1 MDNSFHKDFW
11 VKHLTETFHYAYKD
25 IVVVKIDG
33 SFQILFSCKDK
44 TRLINGY
51 LAKSREIQFQNFF
64 DEAID
69 KLLYLLSEE
78 LPDFDVKIQ
87 FYTKSDK
94 LRCFYREGRVYIN
107 IVLEVKSKDK
117 FKVLK
122 VNYELRN
129 EDSGEIKH
137 FIDNREELD

>member
-1 MDNSFHKDFW
+1 
-11 VKHLTETFHYAYKD
+11 
-25 IVVVKIDG
+25 
-33 SFQILFSCKDK
+33 
-44 TRLINGY
+44 
-51 LAKSREIQFQNFF
+51 
-64 DEAID
+64 
-69 KLLYLLSEE
+69 LSEE